1 MEAKMKRYK
10 FLLVVL
16 ILSLIAVVPASAQ
29 LGESDF
35 STFTIMNVSD
45 VDAQVEVMFVDEA
58 GATYTPSPLA
68 TSAGDKPN
76 PFTMAAG
83 EVVQV
88 AVFNIDTLPDGPLSV
103 VISSSAPVVAQAG
116 VASTGAVRFSGSYAA
131 FSTGSTTV
139 YIPSIAYNY
148 FDPPWYS
155 MVSVQNIGGAA
166 TDILM
171 TITCSNGTTGTLL
184 AEDVPVY
191 ASHTWALKLAGD
203 TPTGFTTSTECEG
216 SAVITAAEPIIAVN
230 NQNRPTT
237 GATNSFEGSADG
249 FPTLYAANLSNN
261 YAGWLSA
268 LTIQKL
274 DAGDTLVT
282 VDYGGPWANSTCNLT
297 DAVPSCKLIMP
308 VEHGSTYGRYGAKI
322 YSDDGTRL
330 LALAGSTK
338 NGILSNGV
346 NAFAT
351 GATEVAAPN
360 VTKYFYGF
368 ISAVTCVN
376 VSTIPTTINVL
387 YEGYATDA
395 YDTGSIA
402 EGESVQIVVRD
413 ESFLPDGF
421 QGGAT
426 LTANTAGAL
435 IACQVGNTKVQLLDT
450 DPPGDWTVAFPGAG
464 K

>member
-1 MEAKMKRYK
+1 VIEA
-10 FLLVVL
+10 
-16 ILSLIAVVPASAQ
+16 
-29 LGESDF
+29 D
-35 STFTIMNVSD
+35 
-45 VDAQVEVMFVDEA
+45 
-58 GATYTPSPLA
+58 
-68 TSAGDKPN
+68 
-76 PFTMAAG
+76 
-83 EVVQV
+83 
-88 AVFNIDTLPDGPLSV
+88 
-103 VISSSAPVVAQAG
+103 
-116 VASTGAVRFSGSYAA
+116 
-131 FSTGSTTV
+131 
-139 YIPSIAYNY
+139 
-148 FDPPWYS
+148 
-155 MVSVQNIGGAA
+155 
-166 TDILM
+166 
-171 TITCSNGTTGTLL
+171 
-184 AEDVPVY
+184 
-191 ASHTWALKLAGD
+191 
-203 TPTGFTTSTECEG
+203 
-216 SAVITAAEPIIAVN
+216 EPIIAVN

-237 GATNSFEGSADG
+237 GATNSFEGAADG

-308 VEHGSTYGRYGAKI
+308 VEHGGVYGRYGAKI

-330 LALAGSTK
+330 LALVGSTK

-346 NAFAT
+346 NAFP
-351 GATEVAAPN
+351 GGSSVVAAPN

-376 VSTIPTTINVL
+376 VSSIDTSINVL
-387 YEGYATDA
+387 YEGYSGYA
-395 YDTGSIA
+395 YDTATIG

-413 ESFLPDGF
+413 EPFLPDGF

-426 LTANTAGAL
+426 LTANTTGAL